1 MASTQRK
8 TILFFGDQTDD
19 WLDHINY
26 IAKKAVY
33 TPWLKSF
40 MEDLCGKVKSE
51 TRGMEPTITEN
62 LGEYSSLYELAE
74 RYTHTTDEAGLV
86 NAILIFTMR
95 AAMLL
100 QYVEPGVS

>member
-8 TILFFGDQTDD
+8 TILFFGDQTDA
-19 WLDHINY
+19 WLEHINY

-33 TPWLKSF
+33 TPWLQSF

-51 TRGMEPTITEN
+51 TRGMEPAITES

-74 RYTHTTDEAGLV
+74 KYTHTTDEAGV
-86 NAILIFTMR
+86 ANAILIYTMR
-95 AAMLL
+95 AVMLL
-100 QYVEPGVS
+100 Q